1 MKRGPALNHV
11 EGFTLIELLVSMSI
25 FAVMSALV
33 MVNFRVGE
41 RSDELRLGAQTFASL
56 IRDAESRASSGV
68 TVCLCL
74 SGDPTGP
81 VCTAERTCPGGGT
94 PSDTVPRGGYG
105 IHVGTGELDAMLF
118 ADLDANRIM
127 NAGEVLLTEKF
138 SASGGVRVSAG
149 GGDMVFV
156 PPRPDVW
163 INGAQA
169 AQEFSVT
176 LEQLLNNT
184 RREVRYN
191 RISRRIEDQP
201 L

>member
-1 MKRGPALNHV
+1 MKRQ
-11 EGFTLIELLVSMSI
+11 GFTLIELLVSMSI

-41 RSDELRLGAQTFASL
+41 RSDELRLGAQIYGSL
-56 IRDAESRASSGV
+56 MRDAESRASSGV

-74 SGDPTGP
+74 SGEPTGP
-81 VCTAERTCPGGGT
+81 ICTAARTCPAGGA
-94 PSDTVPRGGYG
+94 PADVVPRGGYG
-105 IHVGTGELDAMLF
+105 VHLGPGDQAAVLF
-118 ADLDANRIM
+118 ADLDASRLL
-127 NAGEVLLTEKF
+127 NAGEELLTEKF
-138 SASGGVRVSAG
+138 SASGGVRVTVG
-149 GGDMVFV
+149 GGDIVFV

>member
-1 MKRGPALNHV
+1 MRRR
-11 EGFTLIELLVSMSI
+11 GFTLIELLVSMSI
-25 FAVMSALV
+25 FAIMSALV

-41 RSDELRLGAQTFASL
+41 RSDELRLGAQTYASL
-56 IRDAESRASSGV
+56 IRDAESRAASGV

-74 SGDPTGP
+74 SGEPTGP
-81 VCTAERTCPGGGT
+81 VCTAQRTCAGGAPT
-94 PSDTVPRGGYG
+94 DIVPRGGYG
-105 IHVGTGELDAMLF
+105 IHVGVGDQAAVMF
-118 ADLDANRIM
+118 ADIDANRIM
-127 NAGEVLLTEKF
+127 NSGEEILTERF

-149 GGDMVFV
+149 GGDLTFI
-156 PPRPDVW
+156 PPRPEVW

-169 AQEFSVT
+169 VQEYAVT

-184 RREVRYN
+184 RREVSYN